1 MSFILAGGAA
11 DLCQELKRGDQLI
24 SVNGVNLKHASHEEA
39 AQILKNT
46 PYGTVT
52 LVAQYRPEGTCFVYF
67 CLSSNIIF
75 MLLFYITDY
84 NRFEAR
90 IHELKNQ
97 ASMHSINSGTLLRTS
112 QKRSLYV
119 RALFD
124 YDPNKDDGL
133 PTRGLSF
140 KYGDILH
147 VINASDDEWWQARKV
162 VGDSE
167 EESIG
172 IVPSKKRW
180 ERKQRASSRS
190 VKFQGYQQ
198 PTSSTEKVRLNE
210 CQMWNCY
217 DREFLVCAN
226 FSDFDVRPEE

>member
-1 MSFILAGGAA
+1 
-11 DLCQELKRGDQLI
+11 
-24 SVNGVNLKHASHEEA
+24 
-39 AQILKNT
+39 
-46 PYGTVT
+46 
-52 LVAQYRPEGTCFVYF
+52 
-67 CLSSNIIF
+67 
-75 MLLFYITDY
+75 MLLCPIADY

-198 PTSSTEKVRLNE
+198 PTSSTEKVRLE
-210 CQMWNCY
+210 
-217 DREFLVCAN
+217 DCAK
-226 FSDFDVRPEE
+226 FGCLF